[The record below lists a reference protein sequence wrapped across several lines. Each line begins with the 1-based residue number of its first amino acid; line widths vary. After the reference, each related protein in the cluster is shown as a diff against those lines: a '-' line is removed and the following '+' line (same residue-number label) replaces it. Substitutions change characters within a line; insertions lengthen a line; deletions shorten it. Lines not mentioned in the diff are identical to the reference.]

1 MDNDRVRRWL
11 DQQRYSQV
19 LEAVGGVADSGGG
32 DASEEEAWALL
43 LRCRREQGL
52 VREAEDLV
60 ESARGRFPED
70 GVIDLWCRYVTLQ
83 RNMPGTSPAEFRACL
98 QRFARRAT
106 DPSAAAPVR
115 ALAAD
120 LRGRALALRYSLS
133 ARRPRDRER
142 IGRVWAQAAAPYRRA
157 GLPGDADR
165 ALRAVA
171 EFLRQGQGSDQST
184 ARRLLRTAHDE
195 AMGRSD
201 ALAAAE
207 AAFSL
212 AELDLRCW
220 FADTAWVEADL
231 RPRVTALSD
240 AASRIEGAGGCLGEA
255 RAHWVLGELH
265 LEHGLSAGVELA
277 ESAAEGFRRADVPG
291 RELPIWMYL
300 MTWYTHRGDAAA
312 RERAQRE
319 VMALTQRTGHRLA
332 ESAGV
337 IGEAGTAERDG
348 DRGRA
353 DAILRRRDAR
363 SDREFPQQVAV
374 RAGTWA
380 SAGLTEDAVELLR
393 ALAAELEERPAPGG
407 LLVEVLLVLASTVAA
422 RDGSEAC
429 ALLERG
435 AAVAHDLGLA
445 GEEARCLALEAWLAV
460 LGPAAHGGAP
470 LLSPDEITDRF
481 DRAVALLETLT
492 TLDAR
497 SDLVSVY
504 QQRGQG
510 AYFSHD
516 LEGCVT
522 WLSRA
527 EEVARRWQ
535 LGPQLAFTL
544 SYQAMVLRSEASRG
558 GAPDLY
564 EVADGLL
571 QEAHGL
577 FASGLRGEI
586 WRTLYLRGAYAVE
599 AGDRLPEPERSRLWS
614 HADTMLTAAATE
626 IDRLRAASTTA
637 DTPALRAQTM
647 MIAFGQDKGEI
658 YRLGFELH
666 WNRRP
671 DPVAA
676 LRWLERARARAL
688 LDGLRA
694 ITEATPAHAGSA
706 RPEPPRAEGAEK
718 SGGAEKTGGPGP
730 AGLAGHVRLTTADLP
745 SYAELRSA
753 LEKEEQ
759 HTTGRRVVVAEYRC
773 TPRETLLFGLR
784 SDWEAPRV
792 VAVPLDHERL
802 DRFAALYFH
811 RPGGTRL
818 MMQDLADGG
827 MRDWHS
833 FASLVAPLAEWTS
846 PGDVVYLV
854 PHGILQDLP
863 LHTLPVDG
871 EPLLLRNP
879 VSYSPSAAVLL
890 EIVNRPVRGASARS
904 GACGVFGDSHGNLPR
919 SAHEARTVAEL
930 RSVAPRIGAE
940 VTSASVLEALGSC
953 AVVHVAGHG
962 RLSTGNG
969 FERGMELADGALRA
983 SDLLTQRVRAGVVVL
998 SGCETGV
1005 NERRAGEEPVGLPR
1019 ALLLGGATSVVVSQ
1033 WKVADASA
1041 ATLLSAFHRRLADG
1055 FGCADA
1061 LHHAA
1066 RTVAG
1071 VAPRCRHFYDWGA
1084 FVNVGDWR

>member
-1 MDNDRVRRWL
+1 MDNNRVRRWL

-19 LEAVGGVADSGGG
+19 LEAVGHVADSGGG
-32 DASEEEAWALL
+32 AASEEEAWALL

-60 ESARGRFPED
+60 TSACGRFPED
-70 GVIDLWCRYVTLQ
+70 GVADLWCRLVILQ
-83 RNMPGTSPAEFRACL
+83 RNMPGLSPAGFSTCL
-98 QRFARRAT
+98 QRFTRRAT

-115 ALAAD
+115 ALATD
-120 LRGRALALRYSLS
+120 LRGQALALRYSFS
-133 ARRPRDRER
+133 ERRPQDRER
-142 IGRVWAQAAAPYRRA
+142 IGRSWAEAAAPYRRA

-165 ALRAVA
+165 TLRAIA
-171 EFLRQGQGSDQST
+171 KFLWHGPHFAPST
-184 ARRLLRTAHDE
+184 ARRLLRTAHYE
-195 AMGRSD
+195 ATLRND
-201 ALAAAE
+201 ALAATEAE
-207 AAFSL
+207 FAL
-212 AELDLRCW
+212 AELELRLW
-220 FADTAWVEADL
+220 FADPSWAEEDL
-231 RPRVTALSD
+231 RPPATALHH
-240 AASRIEGAGGCLGEA
+240 AANRIEAAGGCLGRE

-277 ESAAEGFRRADVPG
+277 EFAAEGFRGADVPG

-300 MTWYTHRGDAAA
+300 VTWYTHRGDAAA
-312 RERAQRE
+312 RARAQRE
-319 VMALTQRTGHRLA
+319 VMALTERTGHRLA

-337 IGEAGTAERDG
+337 IGEADAAARDG

-353 DAILRRRDAR
+353 EVILSRRDAR
-363 SDREFPQQVAV
+363 SDREFPQQVLL
-374 RAGTWA
+374 RACTLA
-380 SAGLTEDAVELLR
+380 DVGLTDNAVELLR
-393 ALAAELEERPAPGG
+393 ALAAKLEERPAPGG
-407 LLVEVLLVLASTVAA
+407 LLVEVLVVLAHLVVA
-422 RDGSEAC
+422 RDASEAR
-429 ALLERG
+429 AFLERG
-435 AAVAHDLGLA
+435 AAVAHDLGLV
-445 GEEARCLALEAWLAV
+445 GEEARCLALEAWVAV
-460 LGPAAHGGAP
+460 LGAAAHGGAP

-481 DRAVALLETLT
+481 GQAISLLHTLT
-492 TLDAR
+492 TLEAR

-504 QQRGQG
+504 QQRGQA
-510 AYFSHD
+510 AYLSHD
-516 LEGCVT
+516 LEGCLR
-522 WLSRA
+522 WLSSA
-527 EEVARRWQ
+527 EEVARRWK

-544 SYQAMVLRSEASRG
+544 AYEAMVMVSLARRG
-558 GAPDLY
+558 GTSHLY
-564 EVADGLL
+564 DEADGLL
-571 QEAHGL
+571 QEAHGM
-577 FASGLRGEI
+577 FVSGLRGES
-586 WRTLYLRGAYAVE
+586 WRTLYLRGVCAAE
-599 AGDRLPEPERSRLWS
+599 AGDRLPNPQRSRHWS
-614 HADTMLTAAATE
+614 QADTMLTAAAAE
-626 IDRLRAASTTA
+626 IDRLRAASATEE
-637 DTPALRAQTM
+637 TPALQAQTM

-666 WNRRP
+666 WNRMV
-671 DPVAA
+671 DSIEA

-694 ITEATPAHAGSA
+694 ITEVTSAQAAPARA
-706 RPEPPRAEGAEK
+706 EPPPP
-718 SGGAEKTGGPGP
+718 GGAERTGGPGRDRD
-730 AGLAGHVRLTTADLP
+730 GLAGYLRLTAADPP
-745 SYAELRSA
+745 SYPELRSA

-759 HTTGRRVVVAEYRC
+759 HATGRRVILTEYRC

-792 VAVPLDHERL
+792 AAVSLDHERL
-802 DRFAALYFH
+802 DRFAALYFR

-827 MRDWHS
+827 TRDWHS
-833 FASLVAPLAEWTS
+833 FTSLVAPLAEWTS
-846 PGDVVYLV
+846 PGDVIHLV

-890 EIVNRPVRGASARS
+890 EIVNRPVRGMSARS
-904 GACGVFGDSHGNLPR
+904 GACGVFGDPHGNLPR
-919 SAHEARTVAEL
+919 AADEARTVAGL

-940 VTSASVLEALGSC
+940 VTRASVLEALGSC

-962 RLSTGNG
+962 HLTTGNG
-969 FERGMELADGALRA
+969 FERGMELADGILAAL
-983 SDLLTQRVRAGVVVL
+983 DLLTQRVRAGVVVL

-1019 ALLLGGATSVVVSQ
+1019 ALLLGGAASVVVSQ

-1041 ATLLSAFHRRLADG
+1041 AALLSAFHRHLADG
-1055 FGCADA
+1055 LGCAEA

-1071 VAPRCRHFYDWGA
+1071 PATRRRHLYDWGA

>member
-1 MDNDRVRRWL
+1 MDNNRVRRWL

-19 LEAVGGVADSGGG
+19 LEAVGHVADSGGG
-32 DASEEEAWALL
+32 DASEEEAWVLL

-60 ESARGRFPED
+60 ASARGRFPED
-70 GVIDLWCRYVTLQ
+70 GVADLWCRLVILQ
-83 RNMPGTSPAEFRACL
+83 RNMPGISPAEFSACL
-98 QRFARRAT
+98 QRFERRAT

-115 ALAAD
+115 ALATD
-120 LRGRALALRYSLS
+120 LRWQALALRYSRS
-133 ARRPRDRER
+133 ERRPQDRER
-142 IGRVWAQAAAPYRRA
+142 IGRAWAEAAAQYRRV

-165 ALRAVA
+165 AHRAIA
-171 EFLRQGQGSDQST
+171 KFLWQGPCFAPST
-184 ARRLLRTAHDE
+184 ARRLLRTAHYE
-195 AMGRSD
+195 ATRRND
-201 ALAAAE
+201 TLAAAE
-207 AAFSL
+207 AEFAL
-212 AELDLRCW
+212 AELELRLW
-220 FADTAWVEADL
+220 FADPSWAEEDL
-231 RPRVTALSD
+231 RPPATALRH
-240 AASRIEGAGGCLGEA
+240 AANRIEAVGGCLGRA
-255 RAHWVLGELH
+255 RAHWVLGELY

-277 ESAAEGFRRADVPG
+277 RSAAEGFRGAEVPG

-300 MTWYTHRGDAAA
+300 VTWYAHRGDAAA
-312 RERAQRE
+312 RARAQHE
-319 VMALTQRTGHRLA
+319 VMALTERTGHRLA
-332 ESAGV
+332 DSAGV
-337 IGEAGTAERDG
+337 IGEADTAARDG

-353 DAILRRRDAR
+353 EVIFSRRDAR
-363 SDREFPQQVAV
+363 SDREFPQQVMV
-374 RAGTWA
+374 RACTWA
-380 SAGLTEDAVELLR
+380 EVGLTEDAVELLR

-407 LLVEVLLVLASTVAA
+407 LLVEVLLVLAHLVVA
-422 RDGSEAC
+422 RDASEAR

-435 AAVAHDLGLA
+435 AAVAHDLDLA
-445 GEEARCLALEAWLAV
+445 DEEARCLALEAWVAV
-460 LGPAAHGGAP
+460 LGAAAHGGAP

-481 DRAVALLETLT
+481 DQAIALLQTLT
-492 TLDAR
+492 TLEAR

-510 AYFSHD
+510 AYFSGD
-516 LEGCVT
+516 LEGCVR

-527 EEVARRWQ
+527 EEVARRWE

-544 SYQAMVLRSEASRG
+544 SYEAMVMMSLARRD
-558 GAPDLY
+558 GALHLY
-564 EVADGLL
+564 EEADVLL
-571 QEAHGL
+571 QEAHAL
-577 FASGLRGEI
+577 LVSGLRGES
-586 WRTLYLRGAYAVE
+586 WRTLYLRGACAVE
-599 AGDRLPEPERSRLWS
+599 AGDRLPEPQRSRRWS
-614 HADTMLTAAATE
+614 HADSMLTAAATE
-626 IDRLRAASTTA
+626 IDRLRAASTTE

-666 WNRRP
+666 WNRMA
-671 DPVAA
+671 DSIEA

-694 ITEATPAHAGSA
+694 ITEATPVQSA
-706 RPEPPRAEGAEK
+706 PARAEPPPSDGAGK
-718 SGGAEKTGGPGP
+718 IGDPGRGRD
-730 AGLAGHVRLTTADLP
+730 GLAGYMRLTTADPP
-745 SYAELRSA
+745 SYPELRSA

-759 HTTGRRVVVAEYRC
+759 HTTRRRVVLAEYRC
-773 TPRETLLFGLR
+773 TPGETLLFGLR
-784 SDWEAPRV
+784 GDWEAPRV
-792 VAVPLDHERL
+792 AAVFLDHERL
-802 DRFAALYFH
+802 DRFAALHFR

-846 PGDVVYLV
+846 PGDVVHLV

-890 EIVNRPVRGASARS
+890 EIVNRPVRGMPARS
-904 GACGVFGDSHGNLPR
+904 GACGVFGDPQGNLPR
-919 SAHEARTVAEL
+919 SADEARTVAEL

-940 VTSASVLEALGSC
+940 VTRASVLEALGSC

-962 RLSTGNG
+962 HLTIGSG
-969 FERGMELADGALRA
+969 FERGMELADGTLAAL
-983 SDLLTQRVRAGVVVL
+983 DLLTQRVRAGVVVL

-1041 ATLLSAFHRRLADG
+1041 AALLSAFHRHLADG
-1055 FGCADA
+1055 FGCAEA

-1071 VAPRCRHFYDWGA
+1071 PVTRRRHLYDWGA